1 MTNII
6 AAVADNGAIGKGNA
20 LLWHISE
27 DLRYFKKVTTGC
39 PVIMGRKTF
48 ESIGRPLPG
57 RLNIVVNRSLEAA
70 GILVACSLEE
80 AIALAGRTDGA
91 AGSRTG
97 MQSGKDIFIIGGGEI
112 YRQAVPLADRMYI
125 TEVHTAV
132 EDADTFFPSADAGE
146 WREESRSE
154 RHVDPL
160 SGLEYEFVIYSRKSD
175 REQL

>member
-1 MTNII
+1 MNKESKII
-6 AAVADNGAIGKGNA
+6 SEIDRARLKLSIEHYIKYFIGKRTCEITKDEA
-20 LLWHISE
+20 L
-27 DLRYFKKVTTGC
+27 
-39 PVIMGRKTF
+39 
-48 ESIGRPLPG
+48 
-57 RLNIVVNRSLEAA
+57 
-70 GILVACSLEE
+70 E